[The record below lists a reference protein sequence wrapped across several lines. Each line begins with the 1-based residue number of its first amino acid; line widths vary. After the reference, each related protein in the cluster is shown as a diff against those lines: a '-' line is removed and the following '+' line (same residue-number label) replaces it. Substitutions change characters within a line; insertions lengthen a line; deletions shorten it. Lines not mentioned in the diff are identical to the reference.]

1 MAINYDNK
9 RFATVANTANG
20 EVTGDTVFHYRQ
32 QGDIVWA
39 TYSGGSIRWGTLIA
53 MVAEGGDL
61 NMRYH
66 HINTA
71 GELMTGEC
79 QSKPETLSDGRI
91 RLHETWRWTSGDK
104 SSGHSIVEEIREG

>member
-1 MAINYDNK
+1 MINYENK
-9 RFATVANTANG
+9 QFRSVANTENG
-20 EVTGDTVFHYRQ
+20 EVSGDTVFHYRQ

-53 MVAEGGDL
+53 TVAEGGDL

-79 QSKPETLSDGRI
+79 QSKPETLNDGRL
-91 RLHETWRWTSGDK
+91 RLHETWRWTSGDG
-104 SSGHSIVEEIREG
+104 SSGHSIVEEMKQP